1 MLESPLRAGVIISD
15 MEKILITGGTTF
27 VSKYAATYFVQQG
40 YDVFVLNR
48 NTKAQVDGV
57 TLIEGDR
64 HDLGDKLMGMRFDA
78 VLDITAYNRSDIVDL
93 IDSLGEFGKYI
104 MLSSS
109 AVYPEYAPMP
119 FDEYETRAEN
129 RYWGRY
135 GTDKIEA
142 EDEILKRIPDAYIIR
157 PPYLYGP
164 MNNIYR
170 EAFVFDCALSGRRFY
185 LPGDGS
191 MKLHFFHV
199 RDLCKLFERIVKEEV
214 DEHILN
220 VGGPE
225 AVTIREWVTKCYE
238 AAGKEPQ
245 FISIGKDIEQRA
257 YFPFYDYE
265 YILDTK
271 RMAKILPDTTS
282 LTEGLAESLAWYL
295 ENKADV
301 RVKPLIEY
309 IDNNLSDD
317 K

>member
-1 MLESPLRAGVIISD
+1 

-27 VSKYAATYFVQQG
+27 VSKYAATYFVKQG

-48 NTKAQVDGV
+48 NTKEQVDGV

-64 HDLGDKLMGMRFDA
+64 HDLGDKLKGTRFDV
-78 VLDITAYNRSDIVDL
+78 VLDITAYNRNDIKCL
-93 IDSLGEFGKYI
+93 IDSLGEFGMYI

-119 FDEYETRAEN
+119 FDEYEERAVN
-129 RYWGRY
+129 KYWKQY

-142 EDEILKRIPDAYIIR
+142 EDEVLKRIPDAFIIR

-170 EAFVFDCALSGRRFY
+170 EAFVFDCALDDRKFY

-191 MKLHFFHV
+191 MKLHFFHIN
-199 RDLCKLFERIVKEEV
+199 DLCRLFEKIIRGEV
-214 DEHILN
+214 EDHILN
-220 VGGPE
+220 VGDPE
-225 AVTIREWVTKCYE
+225 AVTIREWVTKCYA
-238 AAGKEPQ
+238 AAGKVPE
-245 FISIGKDIEQRA
+245 FINVEKDIEQRA
-257 YFPFYDYE
+257 YFPFYNYE

-271 RMAKILPDTTS
+271 RMQKVLPETTP
-282 LTEGLAESLAWYL
+282 LEEGLAECLAWYR
-295 ENKADV
+295 ENKEDV

-309 IDNNLSDD
+309 IDNNLSES
-317 K
+317 